1 MGASG
6 TKEQQQQHQSAAAT
20 TTPAAQKGSSTAA
33 ADKGDASSKPP
44 APPRVEGVDHK
55 SASAQ
60 YKEFRDDL
68 LSFSLGEAAYDYAKR
83 LKEEQPSN
91 PALLALFGETAW
103 MYEKVKNPTRRE
115 HWVDRMEVLQE
126 GIDATRKC
134 MRENPE
140 YGPCFRVYTL
150 LTAKASEQKYWFKL
164 AQPFGPIE
172 HLDAIRRRGDRA
184 LELEESPDTLAAL
197 GQITARV
204 ATNTKRWWTPYS
216 IYSRHLGLPDSTTL
230 FEQSLKY
237 HHRVQELVPLDVE
250 NACRLGMIYFE
261 LGNFERAKRW
271 YLKTRDEIP
280 NDDPTKDI
288 YQSIAHTHLTIHIA
302 RNQTWN
308 VPFG

>member
-1 MGASG
+1 MHAPENGGSSVANADG
-6 TKEQQQQHQSAAAT
+6 VVKSAA
-20 TTPAAQKGSSTAA
+20 
-33 ADKGDASSKPP
+33 
-44 APPRVEGVDHK
+44 E
-55 SASAQ
+55 Q

-83 LKEEQPSN
+83 LRTEQPDN

-103 MYEKVKNPTRRE
+103 MYEKVKNPTRRQ

-134 MRENPE
+134 MRENPD

-164 AQPFGPIE
+164 VQPFGPIE
-172 HLDAIRRRGDRA
+172 HLDAIRRRGERA
-184 LELEESPDTLAAL
+184 VELDPDSPDTLAAL

-204 ATNTKRWWTPYS
+204 ATNTKRWWTPYTA
-216 IYSRHLGLPDSTTL
+216 YARYMGLPSYHEL
-230 FEQSLKY
+230 FEESLKY
-237 HHRVQELVPLDVE
+237 HLKVAELLPNDVE
-250 NACRLGMIYFE
+250 NACRLGMLYFE
-261 LGNFERAKRW
+261 MGNNERAKRW
-271 YLKTRDEIP
+271 YLKTRDEIV
-280 NDDPTKDI
+280 NTDPTKDI
-288 YQSIAHTHLTIHIA
+288 YQSIAHTHLTIHVA